1 MWEIW
6 HIASAL
12 ELAVFLRSIKGGSL
26 VLVGSIRLPGS
37 SHISHSKPGV
47 INDGI
52 ARVNCIEADYVFRIH
67 SVKAKEAPDH
77 VSSWIIPRLWHTGD
91 LYASLKRQ
99 WVNSL
104 EILAVISGP
113 PSTCIHRSTFYIG
126 RDRHGIRCTFLV
138 GFLGGSRLG
147 ITVSNF
153 GLPYSKVHFY
163 LSYMHLT
170 VLIAQSLGS
179 RQSTSTG

>member
-6 HIASAL
+6 HIASAP

-26 VLVGSIRLPGS
+26 GLVGSIRLPGS

-67 SVKAKEAPDH
+67 SAKAKEAPDH
-77 VSSWIIPRLWHTGD
+77 VPPWIIPRLWHTGD
-91 LYASLKRQ
+91 LYAGLKRQ
-99 WVNSL
+99 WINSL
-104 EILAVISGP
+104 EILTVISGH

-126 RDRHGIRCTFLV
+126 RERHGIRCTFLV
-138 GFLGGSRLG
+138 GPPSPRPG

-153 GLPYSKVHFY
+153 SFPYSKVHFY

-170 VLIAQSLGS
+170 ALIAQSLRS
-179 RQSTSTG
+179 RQSTSTV